1 MQVAVVESQKVITDD
16 DDDDD
21 EEEEEE
27 EEDEVTTGDKY
38 EEDVPRGKIGRS
50 SLLLKNSP
58 LFQLSG
64 ARAVITAPSSAA
76 ANTAIPMPR
85 RISA

>member
-1 MQVAVVESQKVITDD
+1 MQVAIVESQKVITDD

-21 EEEEEE
+21 DDEE

-58 LFQLSG
+58 LFQLNG
-64 ARAVITAPSSAA
+64 ERAVITAPSSAA